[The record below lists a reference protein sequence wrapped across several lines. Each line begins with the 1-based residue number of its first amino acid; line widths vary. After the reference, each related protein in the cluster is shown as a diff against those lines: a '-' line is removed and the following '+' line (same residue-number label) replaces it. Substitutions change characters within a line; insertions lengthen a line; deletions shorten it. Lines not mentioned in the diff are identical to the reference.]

1 MGQESAGVGA
11 AAADHMCEEPRGGL
25 GTNLQNLAEREPA
38 ACEVQGV
45 EAGGKEAEEAEV
57 AAEAEPPAHTPG
69 GARICQ
75 VP

>member
-1 MGQESAGVGA
+1 MGQESAELGA

-25 GTNLQNLAEREPA
+25 GTNLQNLAEREQA

-45 EAGGKEAEEAEV
+45 EAEGKEAEV
-57 AAEAEPPAHTPG
+57 AAAAEPPVHTPG

-75 VP
+75 VS